1 MNKEELKKA
10 ILGFLPTSTITTHQ
24 KSMIEIILPGMSE
37 EELATLHKTLSTEH
51 EKMEKLNEKQKRA
64 ELKYKMMVDGLSKA
78 KGDK

>member
-37 EELATLHKTLSTEH
+37 EELSTLHKTLSTEH
-51 EKMEKLNEKQKRA
+51 EKMEKLNKKQERA
-64 ELKYKMMVDGLSKA
+64 ELKYKMMVDGLA
-78 KGDK
+78 KLKK